1 MKLLTGGKGAP
12 VRQST
17 LYQVPSTKYQVPS
30 TKYQVPSTKYQV
42 PSTKYQVPST
52 KYQVPIPQFL
62 NFSRLFL
69 KTFIKSQG
77 YTSPNIEVIST
88 FLYQALAMQ
97 TTHRSTST
105 RSTKMREDL
114 FIGAI
119 IRKLATIIATIIK
132 MWLSS
137 I

>member
-1 MKLLTGGKGAP
+1 MCLSWDLDFPVKGNNYLDTLMNEAADWGEGGTS
-12 VRQST
+12 QT
-17 LYQVPSTKYQVPS
+17 EYT
-30 TKYQVPSTKYQV
+30 V